1 MLIDWFE
8 QRLEYK
14 QRKKLRKLIHNLI
27 EIIYV
32 NALFALIMLIMLSP
46 FIILFL
52 SGDHP
57 AGPIG
62 NCYAPPDGCQ

>member
-1 MLIDWFE
+1 MLIDWLG
-8 QRLEYK
+8 QRLEYS
-14 QRKKLRKLIHNLI
+14 QRKRLRKLISNLT
-27 EIIYV
+27 EIVYV
-32 NALFALIMLIMLSP
+32 NALFAVIMLIMLSP
-46 FIILFL
+46 FI

>member
-1 MLIDWFE
+1 MLLNW
-8 QRLEYK
+8 LEERIEYR
-14 QRKKLRKLIHNLI
+14 QRKRLKKLISNLI
-27 EIIYV
+27 EIVYV
-32 NALFALIMLIMLSP
+32 NALFGLIMLIMLMP
-46 FIILFL
+46 FIVLFL

>member
-1 MLIDWFE
+1 MLLSWLE
-8 QRLEYK
+8 ARLEYRH
-14 QRKKLRKLIHNLI
+14 RKRLRKLITNLV
-27 EIIYV
+27 EIVQV
-32 NALFALIMLIMLSP
+32 NAVFALIMLIMLSP
-46 FIILFL
+46 FIILYL

>member
-1 MLIDWFE
+1 MLLSWLE
-8 QRLEYK
+8 ARLEYRH
-14 QRKKLRKLIHNLI
+14 RKRFRKLITNLV
-27 EIIYV
+27 EIVQV
-32 NALFALIMLIMLSP
+32 NAVFALIMLIMLSP
-46 FIILFL
+46 FIILYL

>member
-1 MLIDWFE
+1 MLLSWLE
-8 QRLEYK
+8 ERLEYR
-14 QRKKLRKLIHNLI
+14 QRKRLRKLMTNLV
-27 EIIYV
+27 EIVQV
-32 NALFALIMLIMLSP
+32 NAVFALIMLIMLSP
-46 FIILFL
+46 FIILYL

>member
-1 MLIDWFE
+1 MLLSWLE
-8 QRLEYK
+8 ARLEYRH
-14 QRKKLRKLIHNLI
+14 RKRLRKLITNLV
-27 EIIYV
+27 EIVQV
-32 NALFALIMLIMLSP
+32 NAVFALIMLIMLSP
-46 FIILFL
+46 IIILYL